1 MRLTYPTEP
10 TETLTVT
17 TPIGSTYA
25 IPIWRPI
32 GERGKPV
39 MVEVVVPPRAV
50 NYQWLK
56 DRIAKHMASC
66 DPSDVGLT
74 HWQIADALGTNR
86 RTVLRS
92 LMDNSHL
99 FLRSNKQ
106 VVVKYYPGINAGER
120 QLRMNLW
127 HLRKEAE

>member
-1 MRLTYPTEP
+1 MRLDYTVEP
-10 TETLTVT
+10 TEILTIT

-25 IPIWRPI
+25 IPIWRPV
-32 GERGKPV
+32 GERSAPV
-39 MVEVVVPPRAV
+39 MVEVVIPPRAV

-66 DPSDVGLT
+66 DTGLT
-74 HWQIADALGTNR
+74 HWQIADALGVNR

-99 FLRSNKQ
+99 FLQSNKQ
-106 VVVKYYPGINAGER
+106 VVVKYYAGINAGER

-127 HLRKEAE
+127 HLRKETE